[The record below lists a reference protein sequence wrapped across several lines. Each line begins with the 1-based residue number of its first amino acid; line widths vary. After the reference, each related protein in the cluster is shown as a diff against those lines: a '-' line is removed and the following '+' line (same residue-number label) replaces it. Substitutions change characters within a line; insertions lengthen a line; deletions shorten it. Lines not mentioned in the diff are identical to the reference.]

1 LRHNIRH
8 RSFNIPLKVIYN
20 PFSVKFHCTS
30 QSQPSRSPFF
40 TILASERQVSPPVE
54 PLAAT
59 EHRALNFIV
68 LFTDLDYSNR
78 SSLPFR
84 ASVRRQLG
92 FEALFRVGV
101 LELIGVDSIL

>member
-1 LRHNIRH
+1 M
-8 RSFNIPLKVIYN
+8 
-20 PFSVKFHCTS
+20 
-30 QSQPSRSPFF
+30 
-40 TILASERQVSPPVE
+40 E

-59 EHRALNFIV
+59 EHRALNFIF

-84 ASVRRQLG
+84 ASVRHQLG
-92 FEALFRVGV
+92 FEALFRVGA